1 MLKGIQLTLLMGPAI
16 PVPVSKDILNALT
29 SVEVTTSTQGPSGFQ
44 LSFELSTK
52 SPLHIAFLI
61 SGGNPVAGIA
71 GIEPI
76 PLVRVIIVVT
86 LNGTPEVLIDGV
98 MTNHNVSPG
107 SKPST
112 STLTITGEDLSR
124 VMDYIDFSGIPYP
137 AMPPEARVLLILAKY
152 AFLGIVPKVLPS
164 PLLDVPNPLDK
175 IPRQKGKDLPYIKQL
190 AELVGYVFYMEPGP
204 TPGLSFAYWGPP
216 IKVGIP
222 QPALNIDMD
231 AHTNVES
238 LSFNFNSELKK
249 IPLVYIQNPQTKLP
263 IPIPIPDITPLSPP
277 LGAIP
282 PIPKGLERITETAKY
297 NTVQGLLIGM
307 ARAAESADAVTG
319 SGSLDVLRYGRR
331 LQARNLVGVRGAGH
345 AFNGLHYV
353 ESVTDSI
360 NIKRGE
366 YKQNFT
372 LSRNG
377 LLSTLPRVPV

>member
-1 MLKGIQLTLLMGPAI
+1 MLKGIHLTLLMGPAVPI
-16 PVPVSKDILNALT
+16 PVSKEIVDALT
-29 SVEVTTSTQGPSGFQ
+29 SVQVTTSTQGPSGFQ

-52 SPLHIAFLI
+52 SPLHIAFLL

-76 PLVRVIIVVT
+76 PIVRVIIIVT
-86 LNGTPEVLIDGV
+86 INGAPEVLIDGV
-98 MTNHNVSPG
+98 MTNHDVSPG
-107 SKPST
+107 SSPST
-112 STLTITGEDLSR
+112 STLSITGEDLSR

-137 AMPPEARVLLILAKY
+137 AMPPSARVLLILAKY

-164 PLLDVPNPLDK
+164 PLLDVPNPLDR

-190 AELVGYVFYMEPGP
+190 ADLVGYVFYMEPGP
-204 TPGLSFAYWGPP
+204 KPGISVAYWGPE

-238 LSFNFNSELKK
+238 LSFSFNSEKSL
-249 IPLVYIQNPQTKLP
+249 IPVVFIQNPQTKLP
-263 IPIPIPDITPLSPP
+263 IPIPIPDITPLNPP

-297 NTVQGLLIGM
+297 NAVQGALIGM
-307 ARAAESADAVTG
+307 ARAAESSDAVTG
-319 SGSLDVLRYGRR
+319 SGSLDVMRYGRR
-331 LQARNLVGVRGAGH
+331 LQARKLVGVRGAGH
-345 AFNGLHYV
+345 AYNGSHYV
-353 ESVTDSI
+353 NSVTDD
-360 NIKRGE
+360 IKRGE

-377 LLSTLPRVPV
+377 LLSTIPKVIP